1 MHALF
6 GLLMSDLFTRQAF
19 ELGPSGINVN
29 SVAPGFFRSNPN
41 SEKQW
46 QSYSAEKQASIVG
59 GTFMQRLGRAIDI
72 AHSVA
77 FLCSDY
83 STFIS
88 GQVLSVNGGGR

>member
-1 MHALF
+1 MGQYAYTVHIKTLIA
-6 GLLMSDLFTRQAF
+6 
-19 ELGPSGINVN
+19 N
-29 SVAPGFFRSNPN
+29 
-41 SEKQW
+41 
-46 QSYSAEKQASIVG
+46 QASIVG